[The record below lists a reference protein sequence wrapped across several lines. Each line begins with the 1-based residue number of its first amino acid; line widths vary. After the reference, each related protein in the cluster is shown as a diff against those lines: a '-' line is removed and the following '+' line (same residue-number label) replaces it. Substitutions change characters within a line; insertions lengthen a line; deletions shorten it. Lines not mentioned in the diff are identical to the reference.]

1 MPDKLALLPAVGLI
15 GLAVR
20 PPVEF
25 VIAFAVCER
34 KSVSFSVGVLLNKIF
49 LEDNVQLMN
58 T

>member
-25 VIAFAVCER
+25 VIAFAVSER
-34 KSVSFSVGVLLNKIF
+34 ESSVSFSVGVLLNKIF
-49 LEDNVQLMN
+49 WRILLTLE
-58 T
+58 